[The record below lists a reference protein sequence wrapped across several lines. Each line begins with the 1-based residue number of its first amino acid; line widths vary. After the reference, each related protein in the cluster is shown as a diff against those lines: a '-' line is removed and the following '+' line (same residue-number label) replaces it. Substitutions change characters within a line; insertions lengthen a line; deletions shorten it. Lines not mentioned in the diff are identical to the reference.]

1 LLAVVEVAVTM
12 AVEAQVVTEQ
22 MSLEQ
27 PLAVALVLK
36 ESFLLQQVLPTQLQ
50 LARVALL
57 AQRQHLEQ
65 G

>member
-1 LLAVVEVAVTM
+1 LLAVVAVAVTM
-12 AVEAQVVTEQ
+12 AVAAQVVTEQ

-27 PLAVALVLK
+27 HLAVALVLK

-50 LARVALL
+50 LVRVALL

>member
-1 LLAVVEVAVTM
+1 LLEEVAVAVTM
-12 AVEAQVVTEQ
+12 AVAALVVTEQ

-36 ESFLLQQVLPTQLQ
+36 EYFLLQQVLPTQLQ
-50 LARVALL
+50 LVRVALL

>member
-12 AVEAQVVTEQ
+12 AAAAQVVTEQ

-50 LARVALL
+50 LVRVALL